1 MDYYA
6 EIKEQLVNNEIIK
19 KVKDYS
25 KNRSDLTTYYNIGK
39 LLSKADKQYGKGII
53 KEYSLK
59 LTEEFGKKYTTSLLY
74 KIKQFYYIYQKVPT
88 LSGNLTW
95 SHWYE
100 LLSIKDINKIMYYV
114 KQCEINNLDVRSL
127 RKKIK
132 NKEYKRLDEQTKLKL
147 ITEEEPKVKDLIKNP
162 IIINNKNS
170 YETISEKVL
179 QKIILEDIS
188 SFLKELGNGFSFI
201 DNEYKIKL
209 GNKYN
214 YIDLLLYNIIYKCYV
229 VVELKITTLK
239 KEHIGQIQVYMNYI
253 DKNIKTINEDKTIGI
268 ILVKKDN
275 KYIMEYCSDD
285 RIIAKEYELV

>member
-1 MDYYA
+1 
-6 EIKEQLVNNEIIK
+6 
-19 KVKDYS
+19 
-25 KNRSDLTTYYNIGK
+25 
-39 LLSKADKQYGKGII
+39 
-53 KEYSLK
+53 
-59 LTEEFGKKYTTSLLY
+59 
-74 KIKQFYYIYQKVPT
+74 
-88 LSGNLTW
+88 
-95 SHWYE
+95 
-100 LLSIKDINKIMYYV
+100 MYYV

>member
-1 MDYYA
+1 M
-6 EIKEQLVNNEIIK
+6 
-19 KVKDYS
+19 
-25 KNRSDLTTYYNIGK
+25 
-39 LLSKADKQYGKGII
+39 
-53 KEYSLK
+53 
-59 LTEEFGKKYTTSLLY
+59 
-74 KIKQFYYIYQKVPT
+74 
-88 LSGNLTW
+88 
-95 SHWYE
+95 
-100 LLSIKDINKIMYYV
+100 
-114 KQCEINNLDVRSL
+114 
-127 RKKIK
+127 
-132 NKEYKRLDEQTKLKL
+132 
-147 ITEEEPKVKDLIKNP
+147 IKNP

-275 KYIMEYCSDD
+275 KYIMEYCSDN

>member
-1 MDYYA
+1 
-6 EIKEQLVNNEIIK
+6 
-19 KVKDYS
+19 
-25 KNRSDLTTYYNIGK
+25 
-39 LLSKADKQYGKGII
+39 
-53 KEYSLK
+53 
-59 LTEEFGKKYTTSLLY
+59 
-74 KIKQFYYIYQKVPT
+74 
-88 LSGNLTW
+88 
-95 SHWYE
+95 
-100 LLSIKDINKIMYYV
+100 MYYV

-127 RKKIK
+127 RKRIK
-132 NKEYKRLDEQTKLKL
+132 NKEYERLDEQTKLKL